1 MAPAHQL
8 EHAYTQHFTSQQHST
23 DMNHVMDDQWERQF
37 AAISIDPPSLSR
49 EPLPPMQKQVEPFI
63 SQQSFIPQQP
73 LSTPSASSEASSA
86 QETPNITIASIS
98 DEDFDDWTDESD
110 LPTKSRHSTLYNPD
124 LGEYPFAPSNPY
136 LEEKDAVNVDNP
148 SEAIL
153 VLEAAILQ
161 GHVID
166 SNYAWMQ
173 LALQHV
179 QNGNHTSAV
188 QALKMTRHDS
198 DRMLQ
203 LALCYSSL
211 ELYPAAYY
219 ALEQWIS
226 QAYPDL
232 VSKDR
237 QLPNEPFMLHQRVL
251 NSFLAAARSKPDT
264 NAMDPDVQVGLAIL
278 SAGSGEY
285 HKAADCFRAVLH
297 MNPKVNCSSFFP
309 MSEYPSRLIVFSSIC
324 E

>member
-1 MAPAHQL
+1 MAPVHQL
-8 EHAYTQHFTSQQHST
+8 EQAYVQHFTSQQRSS
-23 DMNHVMDDQWERQF
+23 DMNHVMDDQWETQF
-37 AAISIDPPSLSR
+37 AAISIDPPSLLR
-49 EPLPPMQKQVEPFI
+49 EPLPPMQKQVEP
-63 SQQSFIPQQP
+63 FIPQQP
-73 LSTPSASSEASSA
+73 LSTPSASSEASFA
-86 QETPNITIASIS
+86 QEIPNTTTTSIS
-98 DEDFDDWTDESD
+98 DEDFDDWIDESD
-110 LPTKSRHSTLYNPD
+110 LPTKSRHNTLYDPD
-124 LGEYPFAPSNPY
+124 LGEYTFAPLNPY
-136 LEEKDAVNVDNP
+136 LEKKDAINVDTP

-161 GHVID
+161 DHVID
-166 SNYAWMQ
+166 SNHAWMQ
-173 LALQHV
+173 LALQHA

-188 QALKMTRHDS
+188 QALKKTRHDP

-232 VSKDR
+232 MSKDR

-251 NSFLAAARSKPDT
+251 NSFLAAARSKPET

-297 MNPKVNCSSFFP
+297 MNPKVICSSFFP
-309 MSEYPSRLIVFSSIC
+309 CQSIDC
-324 E
+324 NFIHMRVAS